1 MRWWILLAI
10 GFWVQPARAE
20 TVTMLS
26 AGAFR
31 AVVEAVAPG
40 HTAAT
45 GDRVIVLTDTAGGL
59 ARRIAAGEAFDLA
72 VITPGAINDL
82 AAKGKVI
89 GPAIPLARVGIGVA
103 VRTGAALPDIS
114 TEAAF
119 KASLLAV
126 RRIAMIDPAAGGS
139 SGIYLAG
146 LFERLGIADQ
156 VKGKLVLQAGGYVA
170 EQVAQGKADIAL
182 HQISELLPVS
192 GITLVGPLPPSIQ
205 NETIYAAGVAAG
217 APRPAAERLLAR
229 LRAADMVAVLAG
241 KGMLPA
247 K

>member
-1 MRWWILLAI
+1 MRWWLILAI
-10 GFWVQPARAE
+10 GILARPAWAE
-20 TVTMLS
+20 TVTVMS

-31 AVVEAVAPG
+31 AVVEAVSPG
-40 HTAAT
+40 HMAAT
-45 GDRVIVLTDTAGGL
+45 GDRVVIINDTAGGL

-82 AAKGKVI
+82 AAKGKVV

-103 VRTGAALPDIS
+103 VRTGTALPDIS

-139 SGIYLAG
+139 SGIYLMG
-146 LFERLGIADQ
+146 LFERMGIADQ
-156 VKGKLVLQAGGYVA
+156 VKGKLVLQGGGYVA

-182 HQISELLPVS
+182 HQVSEILPVS
-192 GITLVGPLPPSIQ
+192 GVTLVGPLPATIQ
-205 NETIYAAGVAAG
+205 NETIYAAGVATG
-217 APRPAAERLLAR
+217 APRPAAERLLTR
-229 LRAADMVAVLAG
+229 LRAADMAAVLAG
-241 KGMLPA
+241 KGMQPA

>member
-1 MRWWILLAI
+1 MRWWLCVVI
-10 GFWVQPARAE
+10 GLWATPVRAE
-20 TVTMLS
+20 TVTVMS

-45 GDRVIVLTDTAGGL
+45 GDRVVVLTDTAGGL
-59 ARRIAAGEAFDLA
+59 ARRIEAGEAFDLA

-82 AAKGKVI
+82 AAKGKVV

-103 VRTGAALPDIS
+103 VRAGAALPDIS

-119 KASLLAV
+119 KASLLSV
-126 RRIAMIDPAAGGS
+126 RRIAMIDPASGGS
-139 SGIYLAG
+139 SGIYLMG
-146 LFERLGIADQ
+146 LFERMGIADQ
-156 VKGKLVLQAGGYVA
+156 IRRKLVLQDGGYVA
-170 EQVAQGKADIAL
+170 GQVAQGKADIAL
-182 HQISELLPVS
+182 HQVSEILPVS
-192 GITLVGPLPPSIQ
+192 GVTLVGPLPASIQ
-205 NETIYAAGVAAG
+205 NETVYAAGVATG